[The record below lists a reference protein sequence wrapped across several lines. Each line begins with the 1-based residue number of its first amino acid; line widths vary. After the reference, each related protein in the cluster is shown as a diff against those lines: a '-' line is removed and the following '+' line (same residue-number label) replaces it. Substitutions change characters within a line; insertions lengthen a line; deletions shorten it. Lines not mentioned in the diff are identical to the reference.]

1 MAFAYNAKIKEFSL
15 LDATSTNIT
24 GGQPIKTDQLLHVMG
39 KNWTVSSFLTE
50 VNNGFDHSYVEFRPN
65 NFVYMYS
72 FGSDPIDSATTGAS
86 HNTHRFT
93 GNEQLQIYWDEWITE
108 DIAYQIDVYAYV
120 QSVIECTATYVKKG
134 IVNN

>member
-1 MAFAYNAKIKEFSL
+1 M
-15 LDATSTNIT
+15 
-24 GGQPIKTDQLLHVMG
+24 DQIMHVIG
-39 KNWTVSSFLTE
+39 KNWTVSSYLTE
-50 VNNGFDHSYVEFRPN
+50 VNLWFRDYDEFRPN
-65 NFVYMYS
+65 NFVCMYS

-86 HNTHRFT
+86 HNTHRFL
-93 GNEQLQIYWDEWITE
+93 GNEQLQITWDQFATE